1 MELSPARDV
10 RELEQDEPEAFGL
23 VAEMRAWRDEFR
35 AHLEGNHT
43 DSDGNE
49 LMSFWMRK
57 GRKPVLAVLQ
67 LLRNGEHRYVR
78 ACNLEVSLP
87 TGTLCAERNA
97 IGTALARYPDLRR
110 EQIRRVAVVSL
121 ADEEINPLAPCG
133 ACREWLLKLAAVN
146 PDFEVLTFPN
156 DRCESVFSERIVGA

>member
-23 VAEMRAWRDEFR
+23 VA
-35 AHLEGNHT
+35 
-43 DSDGNE
+43 
-49 LMSFWMRK
+49 
-57 GRKPVLAVLQ
+57 
-67 LLRNGEHRYVR
+67 
-78 ACNLEVSLP
+78 
-87 TGTLCAERNA
+87 
-97 IGTALARYPDLRR
+97 
-110 EQIRRVAVVSL
+110 VVSL
-121 ADEEINPLAPCG
+121 AEEEINPLAPCG